1 MSNTFPFKKSAFIL
15 LSMVLLFSTETM
27 AIGSTQKDSIQTLM
41 RQYQYGE
48 ALKLL
53 NTALQAEPKNK
64 DLLSNKAFVLKEL
77 YSYDQAIKTYTD
89 ALALDTTDQRLI
101 TTLANTYKLAH
112 DYPNAVRWFTKAQ
125 AMDSTNRYLRLE
137 VATCKLLNDQYID
150 AIKAFVPL
158 YKTDTLNTYILKSLG
173 YSFNQLEKYD
183 ISIFFFQKSL
193 KITPNDP
200 DCVLSLSNLYL
211 KQRHYR
217 EGITATNAYRQLDS
231 TNQEVNSKN
240 AYFYLLDKNY
250 PEAISRFQKC
260 IAAGDS
266 TKFSYK
272 NLGIAYY
279 STNEY
284 DKGKEYL
291 ETAYALDPEDASTL
305 HFLGICCYRSFYK
318 ELGIKY
324 LEEALKLY
332 RPTEEKI
339 ALVYQN
345 YSEACR
351 GWDKCPP
358 EKKISSTL
366 RAYELNPIDSSLALN
381 LSYEYEHAKNWPKA
395 IQYHELYL
403 NTLQIDESNPS
414 QRFLKKRHELELD
427 QLKKKLTTPATN

>member
-1 MSNTFPFKKSAFIL
+1 MKHSALLLLFIALL
-15 LSMVLLFSTETM
+15 LSPKAQS
-27 AIGSTQKDSIQTLM
+27 IGSTQKDSIQTLM
-41 RQYQYGE
+41 RQYNYGE

-53 NTALQAEPKNK
+53 NSALQVDPKNK
-64 DLLSNKAFVLKEL
+64 ELLSNKGFVLQEM
-77 YSYDQAIKTYTD
+77 YSYDQSIKAYAD
-89 ALALDTTDQRLI
+89 AVALDTTDQRLV
-101 TTLANTYKLAH
+101 TALANTYKLAH

-137 VATCKLLNDQYID
+137 VATCKLLNDQYMD

-200 DCVLSLSNLYL
+200 GCVLSLSNLYL
-211 KQRHYR
+211 KQKHYR
-217 EGITATNAYRQLDS
+217 EGITLTNAFRQLDS

-284 DKGKEYL
+284 DKGKDYL

-366 RAYELNPIDSSLALN
+366 RAYELNPADSTLAQN
-381 LSYEYEHAKNWPKA
+381 LAYEYERTKDLPKA

-403 NTLQIDESNPS
+403 QSLQPNSIDPFLRKHYE
-414 QRFLKKRHELELD
+414 QELEKLKK
-427 QLKKKLTTPATN
+427 QLITPPTK